1 MSDISLDNLFLFFAK
16 FGRKPFMPGFYI
28 MRMVGSTDHQ
38 PFVPNDPKRVAK
50 EQVAMPT
57 TATRC
62 KYIKLSQTSNYIIIP
77 ITITVVTILTGK

>member
-28 MRMVGSTDHQ
+28 AHGSTVNQ

-77 ITITVVTILTGK
+77 ITITMVTILTGK